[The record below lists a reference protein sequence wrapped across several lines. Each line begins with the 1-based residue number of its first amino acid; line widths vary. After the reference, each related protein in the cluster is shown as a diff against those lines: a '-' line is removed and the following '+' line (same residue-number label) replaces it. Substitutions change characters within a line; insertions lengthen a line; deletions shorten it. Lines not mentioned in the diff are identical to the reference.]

1 MKPFIRLLVL
11 IAALLAATQIFAQKD
26 LTIAQIQGFKN
37 VSEHVGISVKTSG
50 IVTARLRTGF
60 FLQAPDN
67 KIDGDPLTSEGVYVF
82 TKDEPPADAAIGN
95 EISVTGKVEEYR
107 ARNEN
112 YGLTITEISHF
123 IGRDA
128 IRVISST
135 NPLPKPIALTLLD
148 FKSNAIDQLEK
159 FEGMRVT
166 VPEMTSVAPTGG
178 RVDAKTE
185 SVVSDGV
192 FYAVVKG
199 TPRPFREPGIS
210 IVQFLGTEERERDKW
225 KRELPRLPIFDGNP
239 EVLRIDSNEQ
249 VTSKSFSLGPE
260 ADKMGITGGVRSSG
274 SPMNITAKAEV
285 RDVNGVLHYAYGR
298 YTILTDPRLKPTVS
312 NVIKPVAMPATTDR
326 QFSIAAANIETFVD
340 DDDDPDI
347 KEDIVTSE
355 AFQKRI
361 GKISLAV
368 RDYLQLPD
376 VFAVIEAE
384 NLNVL
389 KKLAAKIN
397 ADAVAAGKPDPK
409 YQAHLFDGNDPRGI
423 DCGFLVKT
431 TRVTV
436 VSAKQFGKSER
447 FKNPGTGNDDILN
460 DRPPIMLELTVAD
473 PKTGQPFAFTVV
485 NNHLKSF
492 RGVDD
497 PKDGQNVR
505 MKKKLQAEFLAKW
518 VNERQKANPNERIL
532 LVGDFNAFPFNDG
545 LVDQVGT
552 IIGKPAPKDAVIES
566 SPDLVETDLIDL
578 VNLIR
583 ADQQYSYT
591 FDGNAQ
597 ILDHF
602 IANVS
607 MRKHLA
613 GFGYLRINADF
624 PQILRAVGDRP
635 ERFSD
640 HDVAVGY
647 FTFDTPAAAN

>member
-1 MKPFIRLLVL
+1 MKCFIRPLV
-11 IAALLAATQIFAQKD
+11 LLAALIAVAPVFAQKD
-26 LTIAQIQGFKN
+26 QTIAQIQGIKN
-37 VSEHVGISVKTSG
+37 TSEHVGLAVKTTG
-50 IVTARLRTGF
+50 IVTARLRSGF
-60 FLQAPDN
+60 FLQTPDG
-67 KIDGDPLTSEGVYVF
+67 KIDGDPLSSEGIYIF
-82 TKDEPPADAAIGN
+82 TKDDAPAEAAIGN

-107 ARNEN
+107 SRSEN
-112 YGLTITEISHF
+112 YGLTITEVSHF
-123 IGRDA
+123 IGKDS
-128 IRVISST
+128 IKVISQN
-135 NPLPKPIALTLLD
+135 NPLPKPITLTLLD

-159 FEGMRVT
+159 YEGMRVA
-166 VPEMTSVAPTGG
+166 VPEMTSVSPTGG
-178 RVDAKTE
+178 RVDPKTE
-185 SVVSDGV
+185 SVFSDGV

-199 TPRPFREPGIS
+199 TPRPFREPGMS
-210 IVQFLGTEERERDKW
+210 VVQFLATEERERDKW
-225 KRELPRLPIFDGNP
+225 KRELPRLPIFDNNP
-239 EVLRIDSNEQ
+239 EVIRIETTTQ
-249 VTSKSFSLGPE
+249 VGSSLLNV
-260 ADKMGITGGVRSSG
+260 AS
-274 SPMNITAKAEV
+274 KAEIK
-285 RDVNGVLHYAYGR
+285 DVTGVVHYAFNR
-298 YTILTDPRLKPTVS
+298 YSILTDANAKPTVT
-312 NVIKPVAMPATTDR
+312 NTIKPIVMPATTER

-340 DDDDPDI
+340 DDDDPGI
-347 KEDIVTSE
+347 REDIATPE

-409 YQAHLFDGNDPRGI
+409 YEAYLIDGNDPRGI

-431 TRVTV
+431 TRVNV
-436 VSAKQFGKSER
+436 VSAKQFGKTEK
-447 FKNPGTGNDDILN
+447 FKNPVTGNEDILN
-460 DRPPIMLELTVAD
+460 DRPPIALELTIAD
-473 PKTGQPFAFTVV
+473 TKSGQPFAFTIV

-492 RGVDD
+492 RGMDD

-518 VNERQKANPNERIL
+518 VNERQKANPSERIL

-545 LVDQVGT
+545 LVDQIGT
-552 IIGKPAPKDAVIES
+552 IIGKPAPKDSVIES

-583 ADQQYSYT
+583 ADQQYSYS

-602 IANVS
+602 IANVP

-624 PQILRAVGDRP
+624 PQILRAVADRP

-647 FTFDTPAAAN
+647 FMFDAPATAAGN